1 MYHPR
6 VNLLAA
12 LGIYAAFVFAGAVGS
27 LQAKPLIEAVTY
39 DQIKKFELD
48 GGFAEVSD
56 LRLKRDR
63 VEMTFN
69 GTFYFTA
76 PIAGRVTGAVFIGRG
91 TFNALPPESNFEK
104 DNLRRMLRAEAVSN
118 EFTSAAL
125 RFTDDTFDVIGA
137 NRREGPATPQAQR
150 LAAEMNEKLLR
161 ETGANVAARTTISL
175 INEETEGIFI
185 GIYEGGRPSRYSY
198 VFDPQ
203 SRILTSNFT
212 INGGEKGLIFTYNS
226 AIKFNDVWLAF
237 YSESDY
243 QRGIVSYSDVH
254 DMVDIVHYEMDVDLR
269 NPRRSMNLKS
279 RVNMISLQDGVRAIP
294 FVLGEGLSDW
304 DNQRLRKNLRLVS
317 VKYKGT
323 EIGGVQEDWDNTV
336 TVFLPEPVKKDE
348 RFDLEF
354 ELEGEFLRQHDRFN
368 DCSYPRSN
376 TSWYPRHGYLDRA
389 TYDMTFRHTRRLKVA
404 TVGSRISEED
414 SAEDR
419 GTAVTKYQMKHP
431 VALVTFALGPWQR
444 HTETVTWDGT
454 ETSIPLEFNS
464 LGGSYTAI
472 KESFILAE
480 LNNSVRFFNAIFGA
494 YPYDGYSATFHPF
507 AFGQG
512 FPSML
517 MIPPADRTSKYTFA
531 FISHETAH
539 QWWGNIVAWRSYRDQ
554 WLSEG
559 FAEYSGVL
567 YTSLRQNPGAGRSL
581 VDEMRNSLKNPPQT
595 LTGIGRGKLNDVGPI
610 ILGFRLNTS
619 NTLGAYQTLIY
630 NKGALVLRMM
640 HFLLSDPATGDD
652 KIFYEM
658 MKDFVEQY
666 RNSSASTDDFRRVA
680 GEHFAR
686 SPIGQRYGLKDLNWF
701 FRQWVYETGFPSYR
715 LEHTIEPGADGSVTV
730 KGNLIQENVDENFFM
745 PMPLLFSFGGNRTA
759 SGTIHAI
766 GPKTPFEIRLPMR
779 PQKVELDPHRWV
791 LSERTR

>member
-6 VNLLAA
+6 VNLLAV
-12 LGIYAAFVFAGAVGS
+12 LGIYAAFAFAGAVGP
-27 LQAKPLIEAVTY
+27 LQAKPPIEAVTY
-39 DQIKKFELD
+39 DQIKTFELD
-48 GGFAEVSD
+48 GGLAEVSD

-104 DNLRRMLRAEAVSN
+104 DNLRRLLRSEAISN
-118 EFTSAAL
+118 EFTSAAF
-125 RFTDDTFDVIGA
+125 RFTDDTFDAIGA

-150 LAAEMNEKLLR
+150 LAAEMNDKLLR
-161 ETGANVAARTTISL
+161 ETGANVAARTAISL
-175 INEETEGIFI
+175 LNKETEGIFI

-226 AIKFNDVWLAF
+226 AIRFNDVWLAF

-279 RVNMISLQDGVRAIP
+279 KVSMVSLQDGVRAIP

-304 DNQRLRKNLRLVS
+304 DSQRLRKNLRLVS

-348 RFDLEF
+348 RFELEF

-389 TYDMTFRHTRRLKVA
+389 TYDMTFRHARRLKVA

-414 SAEDR
+414 SVEDR
-419 GTAVTKYQMKHP
+419 GTVITKYQMKHP

-454 ETSIPLEFNS
+454 DMSIPLEFNS

-581 VDEMRNSLKNPPQT
+581 IDEMRNSIKDPPRT
-595 LTGIGRGKLNDVGPI
+595 LTGIGRGKLNDVGPL

-666 RNSSASTDDFRRVA
+666 RNGSASTDDFRRVA
-680 GEHFAR
+680 GQHFAR

-715 LEHTIEPGADGSVTV
+715 LEHTIEPGADGSVMV

-745 PMPLLFSFGGNRTA
+745 PMPLVFSFGGNQTA